1 MKETALFRFCP
12 HGPELGA
19 VVMKHLISTH
29 YVKSF
34 HSFIAQC
41 CGGGG
46 SGQASALG
54 SAGRWEDQTHLR
66 ASQSLVSTGE
76 SQTLNI
82 RHAGKTEVRGRG
94 CVRRAV
100 RELWEEALF
109 EAVALRR
116 LLRGG
121 DV

>member
-1 MKETALFRFCP
+1 M
-12 HGPELGA
+12 
-19 VVMKHLISTH
+19 
-29 YVKSF
+29 
-34 HSFIAQC
+34 
-41 CGGGG
+41 
-46 SGQASALG
+46 
-54 SAGRWEDQTHLR
+54 R

-82 RHAGKTEVRGRG
+82 RCWENRGKRQAG